1 MLALEATDVRF
12 AYGTRRAL
20 DGASLRVE
28 AGRIVGLVGPNGS
41 GKTTLLK
48 VVAGILPGEGEVRY
62 GGQPLASLSGRERAR
77 RRSYVAQDDPEPFP
91 YRVDEVVAMGL
102 AHLSPLFAA
111 PSPGPWV
118 AAALAEVGF
127 DKGLDRRYD
136 ALSGGERQLVRI
148 ARTLVQAAPLLLLD
162 EPTSHLD
169 LKHRAAIVKALKRR
183 VAAGA
188 AVVWSVHDLGLATA
202 VCDELVLLKDGRVL
216 ASGAPAA
223 LAPERLREAYEVDL
237 LVGTHPVLG
246 TPTIDLD
253 PAAWR

>member
-1 MLALEATDVRF
+1 MPALEAVGVQF
-12 AYGTRRAL
+12 AYGARRAL
-20 DGASLRVE
+20 GGVDLRVE
-28 AGRIVGLVGPNGS
+28 SGRIVGLVGPNGS

-48 VVAGILPGEGEVRY
+48 LVAGILEGEGDVRY
-62 GGQPLASLSGRERAR
+62 GGQALASLSGRERAR
-77 RRSYVAQDDPEPFP
+77 RRAYVAQDDPEPFP

-102 AHLSPLFAA
+102 AHTSPFFAA
-111 PSPGPWV
+111 PAPGAWV
-118 AAALAEVGF
+118 VDALAEVGF
-127 DKGLDRRYD
+127 GGGLDRRYD

-148 ARTLVQAAPLLLLD
+148 ARALVQGASLLLLD

-202 VCDELVLLKDGRVL
+202 VCDELVLLKNGRVL
-216 ASGAPAA
+216 VSGAPGS
-223 LAPERLREAYEVDL
+223 LDPQKLREAYEVDL